1 MKQTMKAK
9 DKAKELVDKYLNASF
24 NCKECDMPF
33 CESPCTM
40 LDLREAKECAL
51 ICVDEI
57 INEDNDF
64 IHSFA
69 HLSYWKEVKQEIQN
83 L

>member
-1 MKQTMKAK
+1 MTPKQKAK
-9 DKAKELVDKYLNASF
+9 ILVDEYLNASF
-24 NCKECDMPF
+24 NCKDCDMPF

-40 LDLREAKECAL
+40 LNLSEAKECAL

-57 INEDNDF
+57 LNAIDWHEYEHPND
-64 IHSFA
+64 IVN
-69 HLSYWKEVKQEIQN
+69 YWFEVKKEIQN

>member
-24 NCKECDMPF
+24 NCKDCDMPF

-51 ICVDEI
+51 ICADELI
-57 INEDNDF
+57 EYTDWQEVN
-64 IHSFA
+64 
-69 HLSYWKEVKQEIQN
+69 YWQEVKQEIQK